1 MFSCPVSRVVW
12 GVIAI
17 CFHQKTRPASYD
29 QFWGWIERALTG
41 GDLVYTFGLAAYVL
55 KKKVFKNPAEILY
68 TSCAFMRYWAGLL
81 RGHVEGD
88 RRGSGAGVTNRG
100 QAAGQE
106 GKASRSGSGSGD

>member
-55 KKKVFKNPAEILY
+55 KKKVFKNP
-68 TSCAFMRYWAGLL
+68 TTTTTTTTTTKPFSPKQ
-81 RGHVEGD
+81 V
-88 RRGSGAGVTNRG
+88 GVG
-100 QAAGQE
+100 
-106 GKASRSGSGSGD
+106 

>member
-55 KKKVFKNPAEILY
+55 KKKVFKNP
-68 TSCAFMRYWAGLL
+68 TTTTTKPFSPKQ
-81 RGHVEGD
+81 V
-88 RRGSGAGVTNRG
+88 GVG
-100 QAAGQE
+100 
-106 GKASRSGSGSGD
+106 